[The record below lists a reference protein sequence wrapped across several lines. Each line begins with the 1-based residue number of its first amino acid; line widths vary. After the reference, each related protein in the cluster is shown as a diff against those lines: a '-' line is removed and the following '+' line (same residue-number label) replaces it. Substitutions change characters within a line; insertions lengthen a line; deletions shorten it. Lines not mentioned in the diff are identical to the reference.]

1 MLAALAQR
9 SQGVHPSRRTVFWSR
24 TRSRKSEPVETSAN
38 KAPICSTKNPLKY
51 AKKEKLIYLVNLAR
65 PLVIKLLRELSSI
78 SSTGKIREPG
88 WPAEA

>member
-1 MLAALAQR
+1 LVADAQ
-9 SQGVHPSRRTVFWSR
+9 PEIR
-24 TRSRKSEPVETSAN
+24 TRRNQRHQSSYLFHQKSVEVH
-38 KAPICSTKNPLKY
+38 
-51 AKKEKLIYLVNLAR
+51 KKEKLISLVNLAR